1 MGSTSAVSRRTE
13 DTGCVSSLGNTAR
26 FDRNE
31 LVHRIWEIE
40 AMSSGET
47 SQKSLEKAER
57 EMDFAC
63 DFVEPKDSIN
73 LAPTA
78 IQDSKNTGH
87 WVCSLH

>member
-1 MGSTSAVSRRTE
+1 
-13 DTGCVSSLGNTAR
+13 
-26 FDRNE
+26 
-31 LVHRIWEIE
+31 
-40 AMSSGET
+40 MSSGET